1 MNWGTKLVIAL
12 GLFMSFIIV
21 LSMRMIFSDKDDLV
35 EKDYYQKGLNYD
47 AEYVKVQKVQED
59 GAEPVISIGL
69 NKELDIRFKR
79 PAKGVAKL
87 VHSSN
92 RDQDRAFQISS
103 DTGKVVELKLS
114 NLANGY
120 WHLELDWMSDTSSY
134 IFKKKIYLR

>member
-47 AEYVKVQKVQED
+47 AEYAKVQKVQED
-59 GAEPVISIGL
+59 RAEPVISIGPE
-69 NKELDIRFKR
+69 KKLDIQFKK
-79 PAKGVAKL
+79 PVKGVAKL

-92 RDQDRAFQISS
+92 REQDRAFQISS
-103 DTGKVVELKLS
+103 DTGNVVELKLS
-114 NLANGY
+114 DLANGY
-120 WHLELDWMSDTSSY
+120 WHLELDWKSDTSSY
-134 IFKKKIYLR
+134 IFKKKIFLR

>member
-47 AEYVKVQKVQED
+47 AEYAKVQKVQED

-69 NKELDIRFKR
+69 DKQLDIQFKR
-79 PAKGVAKL
+79 PSRGIAKL

-92 RDQDRAFQISS
+92 RDKDRVFKISS
-103 DTGKVVELKLS
+103 DTGKVVKLKLN
-114 NLANGY
+114 NLVSGY
-120 WHLELDWMSDTSSY
+120 WHLELDWKSDTSSY
-134 IFKKKIYLR
+134 IFKKKVYLR

>member
-47 AEYVKVQKVQED
+47 AEYAKVQNVQED
-59 GAEPVISIGL
+59 GAEPAISIGL
-69 NKELDIRFKR
+69 NKQLDIQFKR
-79 PAKGVAKL
+79 PVEGVAKL

-92 RDQDRAFQISS
+92 RDQDMAFKINS
-103 DTGKVVELKLS
+103 DSGNVVKLKLD
-114 NLANGY
+114 NLVSGY
-120 WHLELDWMSDTSSY
+120 WHLELDWMSDTSAY
-134 IFKKKIYLR
+134 IFKKKVYLR